1 MTKVMAGGTRTLT
14 DRLIDEFLEV
24 FMALVYLSL
33 VSVSYILIAFAIS
46 YTSAS
51 TQPDRVIIES
61 EER

>member
-1 MTKVMAGGTRTLT
+1 LT

-51 TQPDRVIIES
+51 TQSDRVIIES